1 MSHDIEVTV
10 TVDAPR
16 PEVWRAFTVDV
27 GMRPWWWADA
37 GDVTFDLPER
47 VDGRY
52 RIASRSWGIAVSG
65 WLLESDPP
73 ARQVVTWLP
82 EGEAPPADPEFDQV
96 TISLEPDGFGTA
108 VTVHHTTHLSDPSE
122 VEKAWQ
128 RLLDALVHIYDN
140 TH

>member
-27 GMRPWWWADA
+27 GMRPWWWAEA
-37 GDVTFDLPER
+37 GDVTFELPER

-52 RIASRSWGIAVSG
+52 RIASRSLDLAVSG

-73 ARQVVTWLP
+73 ARQVLTWLR
-82 EGEAPPADPEFDQV
+82 EGEAPPADPEFDHV
-96 TISLEPDGFGTA
+96 TITLEPDGFATA
-108 VTVHHTTHLSDPSE
+108 VTVRHTTHLGDPAE
-122 VEKAWQ
+122 LERAWHGLLGSLV
-128 RLLDALVHIYDN
+128 RLYDN